1 MNRRFIGL
9 LLLII
14 LPCFAV
20 SAQQVKVTYENRTD
34 TLSDLMKQ
42 YFQMQGLESFR
53 LTLKGD
59 FNGKRAIIK
68 KVTCD
73 KGVFIEKQ
81 LLSEYQHLILT
92 DSIETLDFMALP
104 YGNDSIRISC
114 FYPMGNN
121 QRLFLDI
128 LPKDQM
134 KILMETYTAGAGP
147 GTPIMAYTTGLPIE
161 GGGIWFCGLRD
172 SGVEPRL
179 WYEKYKIDGYV
190 FYEVTL
196 EEDTPPDENTPFY
209 IKIAKSGSYAAHN

>member
-1 MNRRFIGL
+1 MNRRIIGF

-81 LLSEYQHLILT
+81 LLSEFQH
-92 DSIETLDFMALP
+92 
-104 YGNDSIRISC
+104 
-114 FYPMGNN
+114 
-121 QRLFLDI
+121 
-128 LPKDQM
+128 
-134 KILMETYTAGAGP
+134 
-147 GTPIMAYTTGLPIE
+147 
-161 GGGIWFCGLRD
+161 
-172 SGVEPRL
+172 
-179 WYEKYKIDGYV
+179 
-190 FYEVTL
+190 
-196 EEDTPPDENTPFY
+196 
-209 IKIAKSGSYAAHN
+209 